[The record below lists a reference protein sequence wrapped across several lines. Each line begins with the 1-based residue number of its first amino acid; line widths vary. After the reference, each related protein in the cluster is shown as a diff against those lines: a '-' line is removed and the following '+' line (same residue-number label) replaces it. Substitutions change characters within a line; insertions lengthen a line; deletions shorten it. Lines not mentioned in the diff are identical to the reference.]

1 MKRNTTPE
9 KVLNAINNK
18 KLSVI
23 SVKAFKDSGDDE
35 YEPDQFVE
43 ELEFLCESGYFA
55 EMIDF
60 KFDAV
65 TNPVT
70 LDIGRLNYCDVYMV
84 IKLDIADGVTPQEIK
99 DMLLYTDY

>member
-23 SVKAFKDSGDDE
+23 SVKAFKDSGDDA
-35 YEPDQFVE
+35 YASDQF
-43 ELEFLCESGYFA
+43 LEFLCESGYFA

-65 TNPVT
+65 TNPIT
-70 LDIGRLNYCDVYMV
+70 LDIGRLNYSDVYMV
-84 IKLDIADGVTPQEIK
+84 IKLDVADGVTPQEIK

>member
-18 KLSVI
+18 KLFVI
-23 SVKAFKDSGDDE
+23 SVKAFKDSEDDE

-70 LDIGRLNYCDVYMV
+70 LDIG
-84 IKLDIADGVTPQEIK
+84 IDIYTHVMENDIENEIGK
-99 DMLLYTDY
+99 MESALK